1 LYSWAA
7 WRNSVLECKTRQ
19 QGEVTIL
26 DLSGRISVGEA
37 LAFGP
42 GSGLIL
48 GDIIRELAKK
58 GQKRILLS
66 LKDVRYIDSSG
77 IGDLVRSLT
86 SLRREGGDLKLL
98 SPAPIILEVLHIT
111 RLDKTFQIRDDELLA
126 VQSFS
131 EPFSATG

>member
-1 LYSWAA
+1 M
-7 WRNSVLECKTRQ
+7 LEFKTRQ

-42 GSGLIL
+42 GSGLVL
-48 GDIIRELAKK
+48 GDVIRDLANK
-58 GQKRILLS
+58 GQKRILLN

-77 IGDLVRSLT
+77 LGDLVRSVT
-86 SLRREGGDLKLL
+86 SLRRQGGDLKLL
-98 SPAPIILEVLHIT
+98 SPAPMVLEVLQVT
-111 RLDKTFQIRDDELLA
+111 RLDKILDIKNDESLA

-131 EPFSATG
+131 EPFAATG

>member
-1 LYSWAA
+1 M
-7 WRNSVLECKTRQ
+7 LEFKNRQ

-48 GDIIRELAKK
+48 GDVIRELANK
-58 GQKRILLS
+58 GQKRILLN
-66 LKDVRYIDSSG
+66 LKEVRYIDSSG
-77 IGDLVRSLT
+77 LGDLVRSVT
-86 SLRREGGDLKLL
+86 SLRRQGGDLKLL
-98 SPAPIILEVLHIT
+98 SPAPMVLEVLQIT
-111 RLDKTFQIRDDELLA
+111 RLDKILDIKHDESLA

-131 EPFSATG
+131 EPFAATG

>member
-1 LYSWAA
+1 M
-7 WRNSVLECKTRQ
+7 LEFKTRQ

-48 GDIIRELAKK
+48 GDVIRDLANK
-58 GQKRILLS
+58 GQTKILLN
-66 LKDVRYIDSSG
+66 LREVRYIDSSG

-86 SLRREGGDLKLL
+86 SLRRQGGDLKLL
-98 SPAPIILEVLHIT
+98 SPAPMVLEVLQIT
-111 RLDKTFQIRDDELLA
+111 RLDKILDIKNDESLA

-131 EPFSATG
+131 EPFAATG